1 MEGLHVPIVS
11 QFLLSLRNMS
21 ILGPAC
27 LNLWMNQKMDD
38 ENHKELAVAEK
49 RQNPSSLRFT
59 ALSAKKELEAEVFND
74 EGNESDEEE

>member
-11 QFLLSLRNMS
+11 QFLLSLRNLS

-38 ENHKELAVAEK
+38 ENLKELTVAEK
-49 RQNPSSLRFT
+49 RQKPSLHFT
-59 ALSAKKELEAEVFND
+59 ALSAKKELEVEVFND
-74 EGNESDEEE
+74 ESNESLNI